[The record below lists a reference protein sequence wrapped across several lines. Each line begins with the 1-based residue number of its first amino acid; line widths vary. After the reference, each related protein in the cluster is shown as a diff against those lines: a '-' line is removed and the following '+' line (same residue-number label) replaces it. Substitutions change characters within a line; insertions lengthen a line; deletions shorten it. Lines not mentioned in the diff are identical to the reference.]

1 MTTGN
6 PIPTPTVIH
15 HQIFSLQ
22 NILQILIILAAI
34 AGAYFNTAQ
43 KTELNTQRID
53 IYKQQTDNQIRE
65 MRETRREDWDRFVAQ
80 TNGISLKIDK
90 ISERL
95 DKVILA
101 PTQK

>member
-1 MTTGN
+1 MAASTTTPH
-6 PIPTPTVIH
+6 PIFNV
-15 HQIFSLQ
+15 Q

-43 KTELNTQRID
+43 KTELNSQKIE
-53 IYKQQTDNQIRE
+53 IYKVQSDGQIKE
-65 MRETRREDWDRFVAQ
+65 MRETRREDWDRFMSQ
-80 TNGISLKIDK
+80 TNAISLKIDK

-101 PTQK
+101 PTK